1 MTLQDLASGARQ
13 VALPAIGGDEQ
24 LSREIQTRLSELG
37 VLDPPADGRFGPVS
51 HWALGQFLKRVDLAA
66 KTTFDAAVARAL
78 LAAKANQLFPLK
90 AAKTFA
96 GKLVRA
102 LQIHGHWIGR
112 HPDCVNIVYVEGMD
126 PDGKRNVNTP
136 NEFNDIRVVVKIN
149 RNGSPAIVDEWEATT
164 EPGRFFTVGPE
175 TNAQGAAR
183 IAFGQYKSWSVGIHR
198 AGTPGA
204 HEALVQTAPIDIL
217 RDLDRN
223 FRREGD
229 RKFTGVFGINQ
240 HRAADLSRT
249 DIGRASAGCLVGRTR
264 AGHAAFMTLCKTDPR
279 FLANNGYR
287 FVTSVL
293 PAAEV

>member
-1 MTLQDLASGARQ
+1 MTLQDIASGASQ

-24 LSREIQTRLSELG
+24 LSREIQTRLGELG
-37 VLDPPADGRFGPVS
+37 ILDPPADGRFGPAS

-66 KTTFDAAVARAL
+66 KIAFDATVARAL
-78 LAAKANQLFPLK
+78 LDAKADKLFPIKVGKSL
-90 AAKTFA
+90 A
-96 GKLVRA
+96 GRLVRA
-102 LQIHGHWIGR
+102 LQAHGYWIGR

-126 PDGKRNVNTP
+126 PDGKPNANTP
-136 NEFNDIRVVVKIN
+136 NEFNDVRVVLRIN
-149 RNGSPAIVDEWEATT
+149 RNGSPAIVDGWEATT
-164 EPGRFFTVGPE
+164 EPGRLFTVGPE

-183 IAFGQYKSWSVGIHR
+183 IAFGQYKSWSVGTHR

-204 HEALVQTAPIDIL
+204 HEALVQTAPIDIF

-240 HRAADLSRT
+240 HRAADMSRA

-264 AGHAAFMTLCKTDPR
+264 AGHAAFMTLCKADPR
-279 FLANNGYR
+279 YLANNGYR